1 MWSTWSE
8 SGNPS
13 QVSMPHN
20 LQRYGVSS
28 FSRIAVSV
36 LLLGLAG
43 SETLSY
49 ASNLSLSC
57 SATAV
62 FLSVV

>member
-13 QVSMPHN
+13 QVSMSHI
-20 LQRYGVSS
+20 LQRYSTFS
-28 FSRIAVSV
+28 FARIVVSV
-36 LLLGLAG
+36 LLLVLGG
-43 SETLSY
+43 SETFSY

-57 SATAV
+57 SVTAV

>member
-1 MWSTWSE
+1 MLQISQQYST
-8 SGNPS
+8 
-13 QVSMPHN
+13 
-20 LQRYGVSS
+20 SS
-28 FSRIAVSV
+28 FSRIAVSM
-36 LLLGLAG
+36 LLFGLGG

>member
-1 MWSTWSE
+1 
-8 SGNPS
+8 
-13 QVSMPHN
+13 MPHI
-20 LQRYGVSS
+20 LQQYFVSS

-36 LLLGLAG
+36 LLLGLGG

-49 ASNLSLSC
+49 ASNLSLSW
-57 SATAV
+57 SVVAV

>member
-1 MWSTWSE
+1 MST
-8 SGNPS
+8 
-13 QVSMPHN
+13 PHI
-20 LQRYGVSS
+20 LQQYLVCFFSS
-28 FSRIAVSV
+28 IAVSV
-36 LLLGLAG
+36 LLLGLGG

-49 ASNLSLSC
+49 VLNLSLSC